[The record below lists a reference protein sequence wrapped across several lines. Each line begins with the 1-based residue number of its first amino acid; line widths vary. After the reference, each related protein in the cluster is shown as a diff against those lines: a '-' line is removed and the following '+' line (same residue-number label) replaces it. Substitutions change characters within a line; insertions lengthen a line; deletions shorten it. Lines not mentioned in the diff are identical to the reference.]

1 MARRKND
8 THRDWARLGA
18 MARLQQLDDERRAI
32 FAAFP
37 DLRRG
42 AAAVAPAAGV
52 AGPAGRRRRRRR
64 LSADARKRM
73 SAGMKRYWAK
83 RKAASQKG

>member
-1 MARRKND
+1 
-8 THRDWARLGA
+8 LGA
-18 MARLQQLDDERRAI
+18 IARLQQLDQERRAI

-42 AAAVAPAAGV
+42 AAQPTQSAD
-52 AGPAGRRRRRRR
+52 AGPARGRRRRRR
-64 LSADARKRM
+64 LSAEARKRM

-83 RKAASQKG
+83 RKAAGQKG